1 MVAQGEGNPLMTD
14 HGSTSQKPLQMPYF
28 INDKTMALEP
38 KYRDQLLDII
48 NQSMKGFK
56 GKVFLFGSRARGT
69 PRTTSD
75 IDLAVSPGASEAM
88 VSLLRENLEN
98 STIPYSTDVI
108 DLSTSDQCLVREVK
122 KEGVLLW
129 ND

>member
-1 MVAQGEGNPLMTD
+1 
-14 HGSTSQKPLQMPYF
+14 MPFF
-28 INDKTMALEP
+28 INDKTIALEP
-38 KYRDQLLDII
+38 KYWEQLLHII

-56 GKVFLFGSRARGT
+56 GKVFLFGSRARGN

-75 IDLAVSPGASEAM
+75 IDLAVAPGASEAM

-98 STIPYSTDVI
+98 STIPYSIDVV
-108 DLSTSDQCLVREVK
+108 DLSTCGQCLVSEVK